1 MQQREEVYYT
11 YYLYKDIF
19 LRINL
24 LRVEVSTEI
33 INSLVL
39 HKLSAKKMPKKG
51 EFKSLMFACK
61 DIFRV
66 IIYSEGRFKLNS

>member
-39 HKLSAKKMPKKG
+39 HKLSAKKCQRRG
-51 EFKSLMFACK
+51 SLNHLCLLAK
-61 DIFRV
+61 IFF
-66 IIYSEGRFKLNS
+66 EL